1 MTVFINE
8 YKLADAPTRI
18 WEEDPLE
25 GLIDSTDRDE

>member
-25 GLIDSTDRDE
+25 SLIDMMDD